1 MGSTFPGGTPM
12 NIMII
17 IHALHGGGAEK
28 VAADLI
34 TRMSV
39 KHRVCAV
46 LIENNSDHDYP
57 IPAEIPVYYLQRHEE
72 VYRRGNCTRD
82 YLKAY
87 YKDMSDQVRMIK
99 QREQIDCALSFLEQ
113 GNYLNIL
120 SKGKERVLISIRNHM
135 SVKEMYRRTGDQFIA
150 GGHMSYQRK
159 ADRIICV
166 SEDVMEDQRRNFH
179 MPEKK
184 LTVIRNYTDP
194 EEIQNRAQEPLDDE
208 VFAAF
213 RSCHDFLYVNS
224 GRLTVQKGQKHIL
237 KAFAAVYERFP
248 QSGLV
253 ILGEGEM
260 LTSLTRTADLLGIG
274 EHVYFA
280 GRQSNPYAY
289 MKQCDVFVLASLY
302 EGFSNVLLEA
312 NALSLPV
319 IASDCSGVQDLYDT
333 YSKDRIT
340 ALKETDYALLVPCM
354 DIIGDTLTGM
364 TEKEEYLYQAMIR
377 MYEDEDLRMKYAEN
391 SRILQ
396 EKYRPEKILPLWEAE
411 CEGRPVHE

>member
-1 MGSTFPGGTPM
+1 M

-17 IHALHGGGAEK
+17 IHSLRGGGAEK

-34 TRMSV
+34 TRMSA

-46 LIENNSDHDYP
+46 LVENKDNHDYP
-57 IPAEIPVYYLQRHEE
+57 IPAEIPVYYLRRHEDI
-72 VYRRGNCTRD
+72 YRRGNGTRD
-82 YLKAY
+82 YLTAY
-87 YKDMSDQVRMIK
+87 YKDMSDQIRTIK
-99 QREQIDCALSFLEQ
+99 QREHIDCALSFLEQ

-135 SVKEMYRRTGDQFIA
+135 SVKEMYRYTGNQFINA
-150 GGHMSYQRK
+150 RHMSYQRK

-166 SEDVMEDQRRNFH
+166 SEDVREDQYRNYH

-194 EEIQNRAQEPLDDE
+194 EEIQQRAEEPIHDE
-208 VFAAF
+208 RFLSF
-213 RSCHDFLYVNS
+213 RSRHRFLYVNS

-237 KAFAAVYERFP
+237 KAFAAVHKRYP
-248 QSGLV
+248 DTGLV
-253 ILGEGEM
+253 ILGEGE
-260 LTSLTRTADLLGIG
+260 LQASLTKAADLLGIG

-280 GRQSNPYAY
+280 GRQSNPYVY
-289 MKQCDVFVLASLY
+289 MKQCEVFVLASLY

-319 IASDCSGVQDLYDT
+319 IASDCTGVRELYDPERPAG
-333 YSKDRIT
+333 KIT
-340 ALKETDYALLVPCM
+340 AVRKTDYALLVPCM

-377 MYEDEDLRMKYAEN
+377 MYEDEDLRRKYVKN

>member
-1 MGSTFPGGTPM
+1 M

-17 IHALHGGGAEK
+17 IHSLRGGGAEK

-46 LIENNSDHDYP
+46 LIENNGDHDYP
-57 IPAEIPVYYLQRHEE
+57 IPVHVPVYYLQRHEQ
-72 VYRRGNCTRD
+72 VYRRGNGTRD
-82 YLKAY
+82 YLSAY
-87 YKDMSDQVRMIK
+87 YRDMSDQVRMIK
-99 QREQIDCALSFLEQ
+99 QREHIDCALSFLEQ

-135 SVKEMYRRTGDQFIA
+135 SVKEMYRRNGDMFMNA
-150 GGHMSYQRK
+150 GHMSYQRK

-166 SEDVMEDQRRNFH
+166 SEDVREDQYRNYH
-179 MPEKK
+179 MPERK
-184 LTVIRNYTDP
+184 LSVIRNYIDSA
-194 EEIQNRAQEPLDDE
+194 EMQKKAQESLNDE
-208 VFAAF
+208 AFTAF
-213 RSCHDFLYVNS
+213 RESHGFLYVNS

-237 KAFAAVYERFP
+237 KAFTAVHEKYP
-248 QSGLV
+248 DTGLV
-253 ILGEGEM
+253 ILGEGE
-260 LTSLTRTADLLGIG
+260 LRASLTKAAGLLGI
-274 EHVYFA
+274 ENDVYFA
-280 GRQSNPYAY
+280 GRQSDPYAY

-319 IASDCSGVQDLYDT
+319 IASDCTGVRELYDP
-333 YSKDRIT
+333 KRPAGRIT
-340 ALKETDYALLVPCM
+340 AVRETDYALLVPCM
-354 DIIGDTLTGM
+354 DIFGDTLTGM

-377 MYEDEDLRMKYAEN
+377 MYEDEDLRRKYMKN

-396 EKYRPEKILPLWEAE
+396 EKYRPEVILPLWEAE
-411 CEGRPVHE
+411 CEGRYVHG